1 MGLCMRTG
9 LVVVGSLFLVACGA
23 SAPPPAAAHPSPAVG
38 SAHPSLAITG
48 VTCDDAAAAAGARL
62 AFDRA
67 KGALERLPGVE
78 SVSIG
83 ECDVF
88 WAGHFYQSID
98 PTFTVPAVVGPAHE
112 CGVRVAFRDQES
124 LRHYADAAFVLGTFI
139 PYGTQTE
146 VKRARTCGVLAGAPA
161 GAAAASK

>member
-1 MGLCMRTG
+1 MESIMHRGLLATAS
-9 LVVVGSLFLVACGA
+9 VVVVACG
-23 SAPPPAAAHPSPAVG
+23 SPAPPAVAPASPVS

-48 VTCDDAAAAAGARL
+48 VTCDDASAAADARKG
-62 AFDRA
+62 FDRA
-67 KGALERLPGVE
+67 KEALERLPGVE

-98 PTFTVPAVVGPAHE
+98 PTFTVPAVVGPKHE

-124 LRHYADAAFVLGTFI
+124 LRHFADSVFVLGTFI

-146 VKRARTCGVLAGAPA
+146 VKRVRTCGVLAGAPA
-161 GAAAASK
+161 APSSSK

>member
-1 MGLCMRTG
+1 M
-9 LVVVGSLFLVACGA
+9 A
-23 SAPPPAAAHPSPAVG
+23 
-38 SAHPSLAITG
+38 
-48 VTCDDAAAAAGARL
+48 CDDASAVAAARL

-67 KGALERLPGVE
+67 KGALERLPGVA

-98 PTFTVPAVVGPAHE
+98 PSFAVPAVVGPTHE
-112 CGVRVAFRDQES
+112 CGVRIAFEDRES
-124 LRHYADAAFVLGTFI
+124 LRHFADSVFVLGTFI

-146 VKRARTCGVLAGAPA
+146 VKRIRTCGALAGAS
-161 GAAAASK
+161 GAASPASK